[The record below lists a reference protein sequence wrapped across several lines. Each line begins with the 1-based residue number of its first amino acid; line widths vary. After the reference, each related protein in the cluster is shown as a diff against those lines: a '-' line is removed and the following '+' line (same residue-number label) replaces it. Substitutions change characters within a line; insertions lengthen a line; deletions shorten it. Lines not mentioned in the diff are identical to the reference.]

1 MQSVEKGSNKLAD
14 RRLQKSVI
22 TAGLN
27 YYALPNLVVKAD
39 YAHRIVGKGDY
50 NTRIWFLSVSLISAG
65 SYQDNRLLTNIYVRI

>member
-1 MQSVEKGSNKLAD
+1 M
-14 RRLQKSVI
+14 I

-50 NTRIWFLSVSLISAG
+50 NSQNMVSVGIAISAG